1 MKIDRID
8 HLVLT
13 VMDIKRTC
21 AFYQSV
27 LGFQVVTFGDGR
39 KALQSGAHK
48 LNLYE
53 LGEDLFGPKA
63 AVPMPGAIDIC
74 FITDVPIGEVLRELS
89 EKGVAVEQGPVERE
103 GAAGA
108 LLSVYLRDPDWNLIE
123 ISNYV
128 AE

>member
-27 LGFQVVTFGDGR
+27 LGFQVITFGEGR
-39 KALQSGAHK
+39 KALQSGAQK
-48 LNLYE
+48 LNLHE
-53 LGEDLFGPKA
+53 LGKEFEPKA
-63 AVPMPGAIDIC
+63 AVPMPGAMDIC
-74 FITDVPIGEVLRELS
+74 FITDVPIGEVLRELR
-89 EKGVAVEQGPVERE
+89 EKGVAVEEGPVER
-103 GAAGA
+103 AGA
-108 LLSVYLRDPDWNLIE
+108 TGTLLSVYLRDPDWNLIE

-128 AE
+128 SE

>member
-1 MKIDRID
+1 
-8 HLVLT
+8 
-13 VMDIKRTC
+13 
-21 AFYQSV
+21 
-27 LGFQVVTFGDGR
+27 
-39 KALQSGAHK
+39 
-48 LNLYE
+48 
-53 LGEDLFGPKA
+53 LFGPKA
-63 AVPMPGAIDIC
+63 AMPMPGAIDIC
-74 FITDVPIGEVLRELS
+74 FITDVPIAEVLRELS

>member
-48 LNLYE
+48 LNLHE
-53 LGEDLFGPKA
+53 LGKDLFGPKA

-74 FITDVPIGEVLRELS
+74 FITDVPIDEVLRELR
-89 EKGVAVEQGPVERE
+89 EKGVAVEEGPVERE

-123 ISNYV
+123 ISNYII
-128 AE
+128 E